1 MGNDVF
7 SLPDVTENDISG
19 THGEPS
25 RLVRYPQPVN
35 SNSPRISDVDSFTV
49 PEIKEPNVYSDVF
62 KSAAGQGTLGVTA
75 DIASIPRSLIDTAS
89 AIPSAAGNSYL
100 NFVAPNNEIAQQFG
114 SSLGKDLFGPAL
126 DAGKYIYNK
135 AHEYLPS
142 QEDLEKFSYR
152 NLPFTQY
159 TPQTEAGKYAG
170 SAARMATNAAALSGA
185 GSLVGSTA
193 RSAKG
198 ADAVTAALKAASRG
212 ATEGAAAGTVSQA
225 GGELGRQIGPG
236 ETSPD
241 EMYGRLLGTYLG
253 QLAGSNVADIGSK
266 ILNPKSAA
274 TTRLSKALSQ
284 DIKSKT
290 GSLSESQIR
299 SAINSGSNV
308 MPLDLAGE
316 KTRDLL
322 ANSNIDPLTGGL
334 AGSINEGL
342 ENRRAAIP
350 NSVGSHIDSLYTD
363 SVDAGSLSKQ
373 GKAIAKREDDIA
385 FGLAR
390 AHPNA
395 SSMLTPELERLS
407 NIDAV
412 QSAMKKVDKIATDE
426 KSELFPGSPG
436 RPGTPDIQV
445 PTGVLDSQGNPIMYT
460 KPGTPAIPPQGP
472 NLSYWHL
479 VKRSLAENGQTA
491 AKDGDFVSKKY
502 SDIQKNALHDEISRL
517 VPEYGDAVTNS
528 AKAFDA
534 DDALHAGYKSVK
546 NMDTFNHANFIADF
560 NKMSDY
566 EKQVFSHGAAT
577 ALKEM
582 AESGSVNNPASGVKS
597 LITTMSDPQKAERLR
612 LALGDEKFDSIYQK
626 ALSENN
632 LSKTKPITSAGQTPS
647 ILDPILRGSM
657 DLAAR
662 SAPYAIM
669 GGLSGGLSLGSV
681 TGGLAAGIG
690 LAAKAASSYGEKLIA
705 PHVLRLAGDPSKTKE
720 LLDLAKSNPDAASLL
735 RRAATYTGMMS
746 SRMPSAIPSQ
756 MPQTVTA
763 PNNEQAYGGRIV
775 RASGGR
781 ADRHEHLVGRLMKM
795 ADSAK
800 KISDQTTETFLNAPD
815 ESIVKAL
822 AVAKKGI

>member
-1 MGNDVF
+1 
-7 SLPDVTENDISG
+7 
-19 THGEPS
+19 
-25 RLVRYPQPVN
+25 
-35 SNSPRISDVDSFTV
+35 
-49 PEIKEPNVYSDVF
+49 
-62 KSAAGQGTLGVTA
+62 
-75 DIASIPRSLIDTAS
+75 
-89 AIPSAAGNSYL
+89 
-100 NFVAPNNEIAQQFG
+100 
-114 SSLGKDLFGPAL
+114 
-126 DAGKYIYNK
+126 
-135 AHEYLPS
+135 
-142 QEDLEKFSYR
+142 
-152 NLPFTQY
+152 
-159 TPQTEAGKYAG
+159 
-170 SAARMATNAAALSGA
+170 
-185 GSLVGSTA
+185 
-193 RSAKG
+193 
-198 ADAVTAALKAASRG
+198 
-212 ATEGAAAGTVSQA
+212 
-225 GGELGRQIGPG
+225 
-236 ETSPD
+236 
-241 EMYGRLLGTYLG
+241 
-253 QLAGSNVADIGSK
+253 
-266 ILNPKSAA
+266 
-274 TTRLSKALSQ
+274 
-284 DIKSKT
+284 
-290 GSLSESQIR
+290 
-299 SAINSGSNV
+299 
-308 MPLDLAGE
+308 
-316 KTRDLL
+316 
-322 ANSNIDPLTGGL
+322 
-334 AGSINEGL
+334 
-342 ENRRAAIP
+342 
-350 NSVGSHIDSLYTD
+350 
-363 SVDAGSLSKQ
+363 
-373 GKAIAKREDDIA
+373 
-385 FGLAR
+385 
-390 AHPNA
+390 
-395 SSMLTPELERLS
+395 
-407 NIDAV
+407 
-412 QSAMKKVDKIATDE
+412 
-426 KSELFPGSPG
+426 
-436 RPGTPDIQV
+436 
-445 PTGVLDSQGNPIMYT
+445 
-460 KPGTPAIPPQGP
+460 
-472 NLSYWHL
+472 
-479 VKRSLAENGQTA
+479 
-491 AKDGDFVSKKY
+491 
-502 SDIQKNALHDEISRL
+502 
-517 VPEYGDAVTNS
+517 
-528 AKAFDA
+528 
-534 DDALHAGYKSVK
+534 
-546 NMDTFNHANFIADF
+546 
-560 NKMSDY
+560 MSDY